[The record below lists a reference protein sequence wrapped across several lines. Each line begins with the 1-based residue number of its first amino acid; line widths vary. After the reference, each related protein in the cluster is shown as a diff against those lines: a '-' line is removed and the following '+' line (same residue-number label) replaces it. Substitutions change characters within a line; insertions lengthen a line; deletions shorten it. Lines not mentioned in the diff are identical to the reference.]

1 MQGTEHV
8 HFFAFPHHV
17 PQFFFRCDCF
27 TDPSLSTGGVVV
39 AANGVMAAWANVD
52 GQPAVR
58 PAAMLRW
65 RMVDP

>member
-1 MQGTEHV
+1 MPSRTIPQI
-8 HFFAFPHHV
+8 FFGS
-17 PQFFFRCDCF
+17 DCF
-27 TDPSLSTGGVVV
+27 TDPSLGTRGVVV
-39 AANGVMAAWANVD
+39 DANGVMAAWANVE